1 MAQEVSCKIIRTVLD
16 YAESHGGAEAI
27 DQIVAAAHLPLA
39 TLRDENAWI
48 DHDTEKRIFRVL
60 DEIVGMKNAAYHCGE
75 YGVRHKSFGA
85 LDTFM
90 RALMRPKNVYSRVP
104 YLANRLA
111 KVGTMEIEKLGPSSA
126 QVTYRYHDDY
136 DSIVEICEN
145 RRGMLASVPTL
156 WGLPPATVEETECS
170 ARGAAVCRNFEYKQ
184 AVLGY
189 AESEGSCPSSS
200 GSVC

>member
-1 MAQEVSCKIIRTVLD
+1 VAQEVSCKIIRTVLD

-90 RALMRPKNVYSRVP
+90 RALMRPRTSTAVCPISP
-104 YLANRLA
+104 
-111 KVGTMEIEKLGPSSA
+111 T
-126 QVTYRYHDDY
+126 
-136 DSIVEICEN
+136 
-145 RRGMLASVPTL
+145 ASPK
-156 WGLPPATVEETECS
+156 S
-170 ARGAAVCRNFEYKQ
+170 ARWR
-184 AVLGY
+184 
-189 AESEGSCPSSS
+189 SSS
-200 GSVC
+200 WGQARRR